1 MKWLSLILISLV
13 LTGASFA
20 QDNKTKKETKE
31 ETAQRKKEERKAET
45 DKQFRQTDTLLT
57 GKRFVLEAQFLKNTR
72 GMRIPVTSD
81 LNFIAIDSLSGI
93 IQIGSP
99 QRVGY
104 NGVGGITEE
113 GRILSWKIVK
123 NDKKKNFYITMT
135 IQCKF
140 GVYDIGMNVN
150 CDGYAYANLT
160 GMRYGSL
167 GFEGNLVPREGST
180 VYKGQSR

>member
-104 NGVGGITEE
+104 NGVGGRTQCNMC
-113 GRILSWKIVK
+113 GAYYQAVG
-123 NDKKKNFYITMT
+123 
-135 IQCKF
+135 CKF
-140 GVYDIGMNVN
+140 VGE
-150 CDGYAYANLT
+150 
-160 GMRYGSL
+160 
-167 GFEGNLVPREGST
+167 FHPRLCAT
-180 VYKGQSR
+180 KL